1 MQILPALIVIDRDSV
16 QPVYLQLANQ
26 LIQLIKDGTLSVPH
40 RLLSTRKMAELL
52 KVHRKT
58 VVRAYDELLAQGWL
72 ESEVG
77 NGTFISSNLPQ
88 LELEKLS
95 AKNVTKVKVNTLK
108 TAGFSI
114 GNADHLKR
122 KMIKTAQQYHLDDGY
137 PDSRLAPLTELSR
150 AYRTQLLT
158 GAPYVRF
165 GYGETKGSLSLRE
178 ELRNYFAETRGL
190 NIGTENILITRGT
203 VMGLY
208 LASVALIKPGEHVVV
223 TELGWKAASMNFLQA
238 QAIVHKIAVD
248 EHGMIVE
255 ELRRLCLLKKI
266 RLVYLTP
273 HHHYP
278 TTVPMRADRRMQ
290 LLSLAE
296 EFGFIIFEDDY
307 DYDFH
312 YMNKPLQP
320 LASADKTGHVIYCGS
335 FTKSIAPAFR
345 VGYLVAPENVVQHL
359 AQLRRIVDRQG
370 DFMLENSI
378 AELFKLGTIQKH
390 LRKSLRIYRERRDVF
405 CDLMK
410 HHLHE
415 KIHFQV
421 PEGGMAVWAIADP
434 SINIQ
439 DLSLKA
445 LKKDIYINDGSGFGE
460 APTIRN
466 NLRLGFASSNV
477 AELEYIVENI
487 AKLL

>member
-1 MQILPALIVIDRDSV
+1 
-16 QPVYLQLANQ
+16 
-26 LIQLIKDGTLSVPH
+26 
-40 RLLSTRKMAELL
+40 
-52 KVHRKT
+52 
-58 VVRAYDELLAQGWL
+58 
-72 ESEVG
+72 
-77 NGTFISSNLPQ
+77 
-88 LELEKLS
+88 
-95 AKNVTKVKVNTLK
+95 
-108 TAGFSI
+108 
-114 GNADHLKR
+114 
-122 KMIKTAQQYHLDDGY
+122 
-137 PDSRLAPLTELSR
+137 
-150 AYRTQLLT
+150 
-158 GAPYVRF
+158 
-165 GYGETKGSLSLRE
+165 
-178 ELRNYFAETRGL
+178 
-190 NIGTENILITRGT
+190 
-203 VMGLY
+203 
-208 LASVALIKPGEHVVV
+208 
-223 TELGWKAASMNFLQA
+223 
-238 QAIVHKIAVD
+238 VD
-248 EHGMIVE
+248 EHGMIVD
-255 ELRRLCLLKKI
+255 ELRRLCLVKKI

-312 YMNKPLQP
+312 YLNKPLQP

-345 VGYLVAPENVVQHL
+345 VGYLVASENVVQQL

-410 HHLHE
+410 HHLND

-421 PEGGMAVWAIADP
+421 PEGGMAVWAIANP
-434 SINIQ
+434 SIDIQ

-460 APTIRN
+460 ASTVKN
-466 NLRLGFASSNV
+466 SLRLGFASSNL
-477 AELEYIVENI
+477 AELEYIVETI

>member
-1 MQILPALIVIDRDSV
+1 MQILATLIVIDRDVS
-16 QPVYLQLANQ
+16 QPVYLQLANR
-26 LIQLIKDGTLSVPH
+26 LMQLIKDGTLPVSQ

-52 KVHRKT
+52 NVHRKT
-58 VVRAYDELLAQGWL
+58 VVRAYDELLTQGWL
-72 ESEVG
+72 ESEGG
-77 NGTFISSNLPQ
+77 NGTFVSSNLPQ
-88 LELEKLS
+88 LELERLS
-95 AKNVTKVKVNTLK
+95 AKYDNKVDTLK

-114 GNADHLKR
+114 DNADHLKR
-122 KMIKTAQQYHLDDGY
+122 KMINATQQYHLDDGY

-150 AYRTQLLT
+150 AYRTQLLA
-158 GAPYVRF
+158 GNSYVRF
-165 GYGETKGSLSLRE
+165 GYGDTKGSLSLRE
-178 ELRNYFAETRGL
+178 ELCNYFAETRGL

-208 LASVALIKPGEHVVV
+208 LVSAALIKPGEHVVV
-223 TELGWKAASMNFLQA
+223 TELSWKAASMNFLEA

-248 EHGMIVE
+248 EHGMIVD
-255 ELRRLCLLKKI
+255 ELRRLCLVKKI

-345 VGYLVAPENVVQHL
+345 VGYLVAPENVVQQL

-390 LRKSLRIYRERRDVF
+390 LRKSLRVYRERRDLF
-405 CDLMK
+405 CELMK
-410 HHLHE
+410 HHLKD
-415 KIHFQV
+415 KIHFHV
-421 PEGGMAVWAIADP
+421 PEGGMAVWAIANS
-434 SINIQ
+434 SIDIQ
-439 DLSLKA
+439 DLSFKA
-445 LKKDIYINDGSGFGE
+445 LKKDIYINDGSGFGG
-460 APTIRN
+460 APAVKN
-466 NLRLGFASSNV
+466 NLRLGFASSNIS
-477 AELEYIVENI
+477 ELEYIVETI
-487 AKLL
+487 ARLL

>member
-1 MQILPALIVIDRDSV
+1 MQILATLIVIDRDSI
-16 QPVYLQLANQ
+16 QPVYQQLANR
-26 LIQLIKDGTLSVPH
+26 LMQLIKDGTLPVSH

-52 KVHRKT
+52 KIHRKT

-72 ESEVG
+72 ESEGG
-77 NGTFISSNLPQ
+77 NGTFVSSNLPK
-88 LELEKLS
+88 LELKNPS
-95 AKNVTKVKVNTLK
+95 AKNGTKVNVLK
-108 TAGFSI
+108 NAGFSI

-122 KMIKTAQQYHLDDGY
+122 KINKTTQSYHLDDGY

-158 GAPYVRF
+158 GNSYVRF
-165 GYGETKGSLSLRE
+165 GYGDTKGSLLLRE
-178 ELRNYFAETRGL
+178 ELCTYFAETRGL
-190 NIGTENILITRGT
+190 NIDTENILITRGT

-208 LASVALIKPGEHVVV
+208 LVSAALITPGEHVVV

-248 EHGMIVE
+248 EHGMVVD
-255 ELRRLCLLKKI
+255 ELRRLCLVTKI

-278 TTVPMRADRRMQ
+278 TTVPMRADRRIQ

-312 YMNKPLQP
+312 YMNRPLQP
-320 LASADKTGHVIYCGS
+320 LVSADKTGHVIYCGS

-345 VGYLVAPENVVQHL
+345 VGYLVAPENVIQQL

-390 LRKSLRIYRERRDVF
+390 LRKSLRVYRERRDVF
-405 CDLMK
+405 CDLIK
-410 HHLHE
+410 HHLNN

-421 PEGGMAVWAIADP
+421 PEGGMAVWAIADL
-434 SINIQ
+434 SIDIQ
-439 DLSLKA
+439 DLSFKA

-460 APTIRN
+460 APTINN

-477 AELEYIVENI
+477 AELEYIVETI